1 MTQSIE
7 STAEPD
13 NGAATSSTESVVTKA
28 EMAAAAMMPG
38 APSSGG
44 RGAGLALGIIALVVS
59 IVAFLVAGY
68 LWYQSEVSAKLESGK
83 KDSQLMG
90 FSQQLAAGTERAA
103 DLKSKQEALTTA
115 HGELRQ
121 QLLGQEA
128 KLLDTLHDD
137 KRERSTEIDAL
148 RAEFQNLSDSVSKV
162 YQQLNRS
169 LDSWTVEE
177 VEQLLLLANHRLQLS
192 RNVDMAVTALQLAD
206 QRLEDFGDPQFLPV
220 RKALAAE
227 IATLDAVT
235 RIDMPGLTLQ
245 LAGLAGAVDGL
256 PLSRQVRPEDTPLP
270 EAELEATERVA
281 NAARQIWND
290 LRGLVRVKEIDTTR
304 KPLLMPEQHYFVTE
318 NLKIALN
325 SAQFALLR
333 DDPAAYQ
340 RNLNNAKTW
349 IGEMFDNSDAAV
361 KNLITEIDALLAE
374 PVQVE
379 LPDISGSLAALREV
393 ISVRSVQ

>member
-270 EAELEATERVA
+270 EVELEATERVA

>member
-103 DLKSKQEALTTA
+103 DLKSKQDALTTA

-128 KLLDTLHDD
+128 RLLDTLHDD

-192 RNVDMAVTALQLAD
+192 RNVDMAVTALRLAD

-235 RIDMPGLTLQ
+235 RIDMPGLTLR

>member
-1 MTQSIE
+1 VTESIE

-13 NGAATSSTESVVTKA
+13 SGVATSSAESVATKA
-28 EMAAAAMMPG
+28 ETVAAGVTPAAA
-38 APSSGG
+38 SSGS
-44 RGAGLALGIIALVVS
+44 RGAGLVLGSIALLIS

-68 LWYQSEVSAKLESGK
+68 LWYQSEVSAKLEAGK
-83 KDSQLMG
+83 KETQLMG
-90 FSQQLAAGTERAA
+90 FGQQLAAGSERTAE
-103 DLKSKQEALTTA
+103 LKSKQEMLTA
-115 HGELRQ
+115 AQGELRQ

-128 KLLDTLHDD
+128 KLLDTLRDD
-137 KRERSTEIDAL
+137 KRQRSTEIDAL

-169 LDSWTVEE
+169 LGSWTVEE

-192 RNVDMAVTALQLAD
+192 RNVDLATTALRLAD

-220 RKALAAE
+220 RKVLAGE
-227 IATLDAVT
+227 IAKLDAVT
-235 RIDMPGLTLQ
+235 RIDMPGLTLR

-256 PLSRQVRPEDTPLP
+256 PLLRQARPEDTPLP
-270 EAELEATERVA
+270 EVELEATERVL
-281 NAARQIWND
+281 NAAREIWND
-290 LRGLVRVKEIDTTR
+290 LRGLVRVKEIDQTR

-333 DDPAAYQ
+333 DDTEAYQ
-340 RNLNNAKTW
+340 RNLINAKTW
-349 IGEMFDNSDAAV
+349 IADMFDNSDAAV
-361 KNLITEIDALLAE
+361 KSLLTEVDALLAE
-374 PVQVE
+374 PVQAE

-393 ISVRSVQ
+393 VSLRSVQ

>member
-245 LAGLAGAVDGL
+245 LAGLAGAVDGI

>member
-1 MTQSIE
+1 MTESIE

-13 NGAATSSTESVVTKA
+13 SGVATSSAESVATKA
-28 EMAAAAMMPG
+28 ETVAAAVTPA
-38 APSSGG
+38 AASSGS
-44 RGAGLALGIIALVVS
+44 RGAGLVLGSIALFIS

-68 LWYQSEVSAKLESGK
+68 LWYQSEVSAKLEAGK
-83 KDSQLMG
+83 KETQLMG
-90 FSQQLAAGTERAA
+90 FGQQLAAGSERTAE
-103 DLKSKQEALTTA
+103 LKSKQEMLTA
-115 HGELRQ
+115 AQGELRQ

-128 KLLDTLHDD
+128 KLLDTLRDD
-137 KRERSTEIDAL
+137 KRQRSTEIDAL

-192 RNVDMAVTALQLAD
+192 RNVDLATTALRLAD

-220 RKALAAE
+220 RKILAGE
-227 IATLDAVT
+227 IAKLDAVT
-235 RIDMPGLTLQ
+235 RIDMPGLTLR

-256 PLSRQVRPEDTPLP
+256 PLLRQARPEDTPLP
-270 EAELEATERVA
+270 EVELEATERVL
-281 NAARQIWND
+281 NAAREIWND
-290 LRGLVRVKEIDTTR
+290 LRGLVRVKEIDQTR

-333 DDPAAYQ
+333 DDTEAYQ
-340 RNLNNAKTW
+340 RNLINAKTW
-349 IGEMFDNSDAAV
+349 IADMFDNSDAAV
-361 KNLITEIDALLAE
+361 KSLLTEVDALLAE
-374 PVQVE
+374 PVQAE

-393 ISVRSVQ
+393 VSLRSVQ

>member
-83 KDSQLMG
+83 KDNQLMG

-103 DLKSKQEALTTA
+103 DLKSKQDALTTA

-128 KLLDTLHDD
+128 KLMDTLHDD

-192 RNVDMAVTALQLAD
+192 RNVDMAVTALRLAD

-235 RIDMPGLTLQ
+235 RIDMPGLTLR

>member
-83 KDSQLMG
+83 KDNQLMG

-103 DLKSKQEALTTA
+103 DLKSKQDALTTA

-128 KLLDTLHDD
+128 RLLDTLHDD

-192 RNVDMAVTALQLAD
+192 RNVDMAVTALRLAD

-235 RIDMPGLTLQ
+235 RIDMPGLTLR

-270 EAELEATERVA
+270 EVELEATERVA

>member
-192 RNVDMAVTALQLAD
+192 RNVDMAVTALRLAD

>member
-1 MTQSIE
+1 ME
-7 STAEPD
+7 S
-13 NGAATSSTESVVTKA
+13 GVTKA
-28 EMAAAAMMPG
+28 DTAAATVAPRI
-38 APSSGG
+38 PSSGG
-44 RGAGLALGIIALVVS
+44 RGAGSVFGIIALVIS
-59 IVAFLVAGY
+59 ILAFLVAAY
-68 LWYQSEVSAKLESGK
+68 LWYQSEVIAKLESGK
-83 KDSQLMG
+83 KDTELLGIGQK
-90 FSQQLAAGTERAA
+90 LAAGSERVA
-103 DLKSKQEALTTA
+103 DIKSEQEALNTA
-115 HGELRQ
+115 YGELRQ
-121 QLLGQEA
+121 QLLGQES
-128 KLLDTLHDD
+128 KLLDTLSDD
-137 KRERSTEIDAL
+137 KRQRSTEIDAL
-148 RAEFQNLSDSVSKV
+148 RAEFQSLSDSVSKV

-192 RNVDMAVTALQLAD
+192 RNIDLAVTALRLAD

-220 RKALAAE
+220 RKVLAAD
-227 IATLDAVT
+227 IAKLDGVT
-235 RIDMPGLTLQ
+235 RIDMPGLTLR

-256 PLSRQVRPEDTPLP
+256 PLLRQARPVDTPIP
-270 EAELEATERVA
+270 EVDLAVSDRVA

-290 LRGLVRVKEIDTTR
+290 LLGLVRVKEIDKTR

-318 NLKIALN
+318 NLRIALN

-340 RNLNNAKTW
+340 RNLDNAKAW
-349 IGEMFDNSDAAV
+349 ITEMFDSSDAAV
-361 KNLITEIDALLAE
+361 ASLLTEIDALLAE